1 MKRIALCILSV
12 AGCALAQVRVPAGR
26 ILDLTQEIS
35 PTSPVFFPTMAF
47 SAQQDTEE
55 AKLHIY
61 SRNFKASEHLGT
73 HVDAPSHFGGDKN
86 RQMVSELTLRQL
98 VAPAIVV
105 DITLAVKKNSDY
117 LLSLADLDAWE
128 KGNGTIPAQSVV
140 IANTGWSGRWKQG
153 EPYRNA
159 DAKGV
164 MHFPGFS
171 VEAARRLV
179 ERKVAGLGI
188 DTLSVDYGP
197 SSDFKV
203 HYTTQPNGIYHI
215 ENMANLDQ
223 LPAKGATLIASP
235 LKLKDGSGSP
245 ARIWAIV
252 P

>member
-1 MKRIALCILSV
+1 MKRIALCILSI

-61 SRNFKASEHLGT
+61 SRTFKASEH
-73 HVDAPSHFGGDKN
+73 
-86 RQMVSELTLRQL
+86 R
-98 VAPAIVV
+98 
-105 DITLAVKKNSDY
+105 
-117 LLSLADLDAWE
+117 
-128 KGNGTIPAQSVV
+128 NGTIPAQSVV
-140 IANTGWSGRWKQG
+140 IANTGWSARWKQG

-223 LPAKGATLIASP
+223 LPAKGATLIVSRESP
-235 LKLKDGSGSP
+235 QIERRLGLAGPDLGYRPLNRNLELRSVREGAVHNVYRSAAP
-245 ARIWAIV
+245 
-252 P
+252 PL